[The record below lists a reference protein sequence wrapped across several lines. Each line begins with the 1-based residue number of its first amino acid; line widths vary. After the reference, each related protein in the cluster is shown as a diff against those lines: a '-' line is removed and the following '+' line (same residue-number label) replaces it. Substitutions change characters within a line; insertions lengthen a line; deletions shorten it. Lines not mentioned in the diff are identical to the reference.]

1 MRQEQQSVAQHLRQL
16 SAQGAH
22 MMSDAK
28 KSQNQALNK
37 ILYHLKLRQH
47 MSQWETSFEKA
58 NGLTDVTAAEPQPS
72 AVIALNEM
80 AASALAPVLTPEKP
94 KKDLEVFEVA
104 GTGIPWNDFM
114 ERHARHAEDKKWLDI
129 FKDKLREHL
138 NGKDSEVRVN
148 GNLAATVV
156 RDGLFAYK
164 KFTEENPHLADQ
176 YTRFV
181 TEKKLDVEALRTDHP
196 ALFDN
201 YKATSVRIKN

>member
-1 MRQEQQSVAQHLRQL
+1 MKDRQSAEELLKSFSAHWTQEMRNAKPAAQ
-16 SAQGAH
+16 
-22 MMSDAK
+22 
-28 KSQNQALNK
+28 QALNK

-58 NGLTDVTAAEPQPS
+58 NGLTDNTAPETSSARAELV
-72 AVIALNEM
+72 AMEAAALT
-80 AASALAPVLTPEKP
+80 PVLEPERP
-94 KKDLEVFEVA
+94 KKALETFEVA
-104 GTGIPWNDFM
+104 GTGIPWNDFVTI
-114 ERHARHAEDKKWLDI
+114 HARHAEDKKWLDV

-138 NGKDSEVRVN
+138 NGQDSEVRVN

-181 TEKKLDVEALRTDHP
+181 TEKKLDTKALEADHP
-196 ALFDN
+196 ALFEQ
-201 YKATSVRIKN
+201 YRATSVRLKK